1 MVKMGHGIAIVI
13 TKLVANVQIHVKIA
27 TEYVVVHIGSVIICR
42 QVNDW
47 QLVLLKLLK
56 L

>member
-1 MVKMGHGIAIVI
+1 MMVHGSAIAI

-27 TEYVVVHIGSVIICR
+27 TEYVVMYIGTVIICR
-42 QVNDW
+42 QVNNW
-47 QLVLLKLLK
+47 PLVLLKLLK